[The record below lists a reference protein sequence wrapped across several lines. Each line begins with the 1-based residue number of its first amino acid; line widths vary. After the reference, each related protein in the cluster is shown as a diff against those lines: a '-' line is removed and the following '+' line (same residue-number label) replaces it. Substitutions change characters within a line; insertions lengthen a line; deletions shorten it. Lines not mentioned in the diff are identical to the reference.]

1 MHQQAR
7 AIAYSKKW
15 GHVAV
20 SNNIGDVTVFDYATL
35 SKRVATLTKMKE
47 WSEVM
52 AYSPD
57 ETMLAV
63 GGHDDAVFIYRIEDG
78 AYKLIKACSEFSSAV
93 TALDWTLDS
102 QYLRS
107 IDQAYAKLYHKAATG
122 EAITAGESNLATDD
136 TIWASN
142 TCKLGWSTQG
152 VFLPGY
158 DGTDI
163 NGVDVSADRQ
173 LLVCGDDLG
182 GVFLW
187 RYPVVSNKHNCYRF
201 TGHSEHV
208 PRTRFASISGGEPTH
223 VISVGGNDKS
233 IMQWKLVPA
242 EKKVEDEK

>member
-1 MHQQAR
+1 VHQQAR
-7 AIAYSKKW
+7 AIAYSKKN

-20 SNNIGDVTVFDYATL
+20 SNNLGDVTILDYDTL
-35 SKRVATLTKMKE
+35 SKKVCQLTKPKE

-52 AYSPD
+52 VYSPD
-57 ETMLAV
+57 ETMLAI
-63 GGHDDAVFIYRIEDG
+63 GGHDDTLYIYKIVDG
-78 AYKLIKACSEFSSAV
+78 DYKLVKACSEFSSAV
-93 TALDWTLDS
+93 TALDWSLDS

-107 IDQAYAKLYHKAATG
+107 IDQAYAKLYHKATG
-122 EAITAGESNLATDD
+122 EQVPSGESNFAHDEMM
-136 TIWASN
+136 WASN

-163 NGVDVSADRQ
+163 NCVDVSPDRQ

-187 RYPVVSNKHNCYRF
+187 RYPAVKNTQQCYRF

-208 PRTRFASISGGEPTH
+208 PRTRFANLGDGPDPTH

-233 IMQWKLVPA
+233 IMQWKIVPA
-242 EKKVEDEK
+242 PPKVEDEK